1 MRLAFLRDADGPEE
15 LRRHRFPDKAGGA
28 PAWLDPVNLPA
39 GEARL
44 CGFCGEPLRFAL
56 QVYAPLP
63 PWEDGE
69 GDDAAYHRALA
80 VRVHVPRHGVPAAR
94 PAPAAA

>member
-1 MRLAFLRDADGPEE
+1 
-15 LRRHRFPDKAGGA
+15 
-28 PAWLDPVNLPA
+28 
-39 GEARL
+39 
-44 CGFCGEPLRFAL
+44 
-56 QVYAPLP
+56 VYAPLP